1 MKYFISS
8 RIINILI
15 LIFFFSSISFAGNPS
30 DNKGVLRVVFKH
42 FANGKE
48 IVLRDSFYTNSSGE
62 TYSIKKLRYY
72 VSNIKVGNS
81 TFKNDEQNYHL
92 IDLKGPTTFDLPLDA
107 GIYNSFDF
115 LLGVD
120 SLRNC
125 SGSQTGALDPVKDMF
140 WTWNS
145 GYVVFKLEGTSSSS
159 TADLNRIEHHIGGYR
174 FGNNV
179 STNISLKVFPNNIV
193 INKEKLTEI
202 LIYVDLDKYWY
213 STNQISIADDPMCT
227 LPGELA
233 KKIALNFP
241 NLFSVKSIKLL

>member
-48 IVLRDSFYTNSSGE
+48 IVLRDSLYKNSSGE

-92 IDLKGPTTFDLPLDA
+92 IDLKGSTTFDLPLDA

-145 GYVVFKLEGTSSSS
+145 GYVVFKLEGASSSS
-159 TADLNRIEHHIGGYR
+159 NADLNRIEHHIGGYR

-179 STNISLKVFPNNIV
+179 STSISLTNEKIVVNKDKV
-193 INKEKLTEI
+193 TEL
-202 LIYVDLDKYWY
+202 LIYVDLDKYWS
-213 STNQISIADDPMCT
+213 STNQISIADDAMCT

-233 KKIALNFP
+233 KKIASNFP
-241 NLFSVKSIKLL
+241 NLFSVESIKQLKN